1 MRTAEPPVYLGGE
14 DLRHPGFDRDL
25 DLYGQKTWQKTMY
38 FDKNMPCT
46 SAYAV
51 RKCTAYAKR

>member
-1 MRTAEPPVYLGGE
+1 MRTAEPPVYLGAKIS
-14 DLRHPGFDRDL
+14 DPPGSDRDL
-25 DLYGQKTWQKTMY
+25 DLYGQKTMY

-51 RKCTAYAKR
+51 RKCTGYAKR